1 MSANADS
8 LRFKFA
14 CNVHDWTY
22 FEKLSVS
29 GKTEFLHKIAYGLWQ
44 DISCIKFLVVS
55 DFKVIFNDAKEAD
68 ILNGCGLP

>member
-1 MSANADS
+1 MSANEDS

-14 CNVHDWTY
+14 CNVHNWAY

-29 GKTEFLHKIAYGLWQ
+29 EKTEFLRKIAYGLGQ

-55 DFKVIFNDAKEAD
+55 DFKVIFN
-68 ILNGCGLP
+68 